1 MGKMLN
7 DSDAQRIWYSYFDK
21 TDHDVITSREMALSK
36 KVSAHAPTDS
46 TGKEFIAEVFARLCN
61 GEKYDDT
68 VMSLYR
74 KLQGSEVNDVAG
86 FYQLYVYNP
95 VKKGKS
101 TKISLLV
108 L

>member
-1 MGKMLN
+1 
-7 DSDAQRIWYSYFDK
+7 
-21 TDHDVITSREMALSK
+21 
-36 KVSAHAPTDS
+36 
-46 TGKEFIAEVFARLCN
+46 
-61 GEKYDDT
+61 
-68 VMSLYR
+68 LYR